1 MINTY
6 FSKGDGKMKKTKIL
20 SFVLLFAFLSFLYT
34 QYTGENTKALNLHE
48 NKAVIAFNEANQDSP
63 SKDVIKKH
71 PFILT
76 DILQLFVC
84 LSLIF
89 ILFSSLF
96 FQARSKRI
104 FFTPIFYQANY
115 VIRIP

>member
-1 MINTY
+1 MMNTY

-34 QYTGENTKALNLHE
+34 QSTGENTKALNLHE
-48 NKAVIAFNEANQDSP
+48 NKAVTAFNEADQDFP
-63 SKDVIKKH
+63 LKDDIKKH
-71 PFILT
+71 PFIPT
-76 DILQLFVC
+76 DVLQFFVC

-89 ILFSSLF
+89 TLFSSLF
-96 FQARSKRI
+96 FQARSKLI

-115 VIRIP
+115 VIKIP